1 MTVAMGIPTDTTVR
15 LMIDTIAFA
24 ITNSVFQTVT
34 ISQYVD
40 ESELTKVQPAYVKAR
55 EYCRPLAEKW
65 AEQMKDEKCITVL
78 ASGPAY
84 GSGHIFST
92 CNILEMLQ
100 IQSPTFNS
108 CDFFHGPFESTD
120 KNKPFFLLVADG
132 RHTNFK

>member
-108 CDFFHGPFESTD
+108 CDFFHGPFEITD